1 MGCQTAEITCRKG
14 LAGESFLFGTSA
26 VTGLTSYY
34 AVSPRDHVPRALSTV
49 EAVSQGW
56 ENLAPALLLSAG
68 SLRLETLW
76 EEKNEATDRKRLTK
90 QLEQLAAISVLLST
104 GLLLSVNLML
114 AGEMVWVSP
123 LSSLLALS

>member
-1 MGCQTAEITCRKG
+1 M
-14 LAGESFLFGTSA
+14 
-26 VTGLTSYY
+26 
-34 AVSPRDHVPRALSTV
+34 SPRDHVPRALSTV

-114 AGEMVWVSP
+114 AREMVWVSP